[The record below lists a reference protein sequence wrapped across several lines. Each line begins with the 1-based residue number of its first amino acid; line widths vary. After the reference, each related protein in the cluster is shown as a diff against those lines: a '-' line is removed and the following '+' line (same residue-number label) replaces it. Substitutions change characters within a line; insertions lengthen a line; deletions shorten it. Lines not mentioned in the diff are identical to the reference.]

1 MISDHC
7 LHSFFVHHALQFMKE
22 VYGKLEMY
30 SLYRAGQ
37 TSMLLLPGRT
47 SRKHCTLN
55 YRLNMQTQRLFL
67 SSKTT
72 VHVNTRQSLR
82 VSFVKMP
89 NLSIYKN
96 MSAIVTIEHNKKQRA
111 FFNNTLCHFNK
122 IKQNPYWIYN
132 IAKRITS
139 HFVSKHMLFNRRT

>member
-7 LHSFFVHHALQFMKE
+7 LDSFFVHHALQFMKD
-22 VYGKLEMY
+22 VYDKLEMY
-30 SLYRAGQ
+30 SLCRAGQ
-37 TSMLLLPGRT
+37 TSMLLLLERT

-72 VHVNTRQSLR
+72 VHVNTGQSLR

-89 NLSIYKN
+89 NLSIHKN

-111 FFNNTLCHFNK
+111 FFNNTLCQFNK
-122 IKQNPYWIYN
+122 IKQNPY
-132 IAKRITS
+132 
-139 HFVSKHMLFNRRT
+139 